1 MGVHKISIY
10 KTLSISRLLLV
21 VMISS
26 FLIFPG
32 IVDSVYPMKNSA
44 NISPKIVTKLSKEIE
59 IPSGSDYYIKFSS
72 EKLTLDDEEVTP
84 HASGLSDKV
93 KEAIAKSPHWIQRDL
108 TRQFQSLSNPEEY
121 ADLILDSSKKYVDE
135 IAFSIACSPL
145 GNVPQIEVI
154 QDNVFYLY
162 DNDESIQYADIVD
175 YDNGSGDYYS
185 TVRYVVIENGT
196 EKQLEYPKEIYYWYV
211 VHPELIGGNAKY
223 IYGEFWRDYL
233 FNHNDLGYPLL
244 KEKMSD
250 IDYLWDCESY
260 SQGKDRLWKDIME
273 EHPTAIEGISYWV
286 GKTVPHGAMGD
297 RPSQPNWIAHEHNGW
312 CGELQRI
319 AVAAQRALLVPSVG
333 ASNIG
338 EDHVWREFYERGW
351 HENDNWWTDSGG
363 AVDKPDVYA
372 YGWGKNMSA
381 VYAWNGDG
389 SIYEVTPRYIH
400 SEDRI
405 TVKFVVK
412 DIFVQPIDG
421 ALVTVLVEGLKDITW
436 YKNKIWEKIE
446 EIWDNLPQFIKGKIL
461 QNIYDK
467 IQERFEEIPDIVD
480 GATIA
485 IWNYTDINGECTFEL
500 GKNLEYIFLIQQA
513 NLKNPWPLSK
523 NNALRVLR
531 NHEDATFNVIF
542 ADFSNKIQQH
552 QSKEIPKGNYL
563 FDVSFDTK
571 SHQLQRNV
579 RNGDIGIYNHEGK
592 IDFFVLDE
600 ENFEKYKNGRKFN
613 CFNYLEDNKA
623 DMEFSASEKDWYIVF
638 RNHARRTNVIIDF
651 SIQVEVSTDMD
662 RVQIVSPNTSIFEN
676 PVFNV
681 GEIVN
686 ITGIATDN
694 ITTVSINGEIMEI
707 STVNCEWFY
716 PWNTAGLIP
725 QEYLI
730 TAECGDAQDEISIKL
745 VDVIPPAIKIENPL
759 EGAIFEEESIII
771 SGNSWDNL
779 GVERVEVALD
789 DSDFRE
795 AYGKEN
801 WSIDWDVGEFEL
813 GSHIISARAVD
824 VTGRTSVHNISI
836 VVNESGHEWEPQIN
850 DFYHKP
856 ENPLNVSN
864 VVVYA
869 NVTSS
874 SPFDVKKV
882 VLYCDDGT
890 EINSYEMYMYG
901 ENPVQSRHDEDPLKN
916 ESNNPIFGFELGQF
930 STGKT
935 ITYWIVAYDV
945 ANNSR
950 SSCEKSFTI

>member
-1 MGVHKISIY
+1 MGAYKISN
-10 KTLSISRLLLV
+10 KKKPISRLLFA

-32 IVDSVYPMKNSA
+32 IIDPVHPMKNSE
-44 NISPKIVTKLSKEIE
+44 NISPKIVTKLSQEIE

-84 HASGLSDKV
+84 QASGLSDKV
-93 KEAIAKSPHWIQRDL
+93 KEAISKSPHWIQREL
-108 TRQFQSLSNPEEY
+108 SRQFQSIDNPEEY
-121 ADLILDSSKKYVDE
+121 AYLILDSSKKYVDE

-145 GNVPQIEVI
+145 GKVPQIEVI
-154 QDNVFYLY
+154 KDNVFYLY
-162 DNDESIQYADIVD
+162 DNDNGIQYADIVD
-175 YDNGSGDYYS
+175 YDDGSGDYYS

-196 EKQLEYPKEIYYWYV
+196 EKELEYPREIYYWYV
-211 VHPELIGGNAKY
+211 VHPELLGGNAKY
-223 IYGEFWRDYL
+223 VYGEFWRDYI

-244 KEKMSD
+244 KEKISN
-250 IDYLWDCESY
+250 IDYLWDCKSY
-260 SQGKDRLWKDIME
+260 SQGRDRIWKHIME
-273 EHPTAIEGISYWV
+273 EHPTAIEGISYWI

-297 RPSQPNWIAHEHNGW
+297 RPNQPNLIAHEHNGW

-333 ASNIG
+333 ASNIA

-363 AVDKPDVYA
+363 AVDKSDVYA

-381 VYAWNGDG
+381 IYAWNGDG
-389 SIYEVTPRYIH
+389 SIYDVTPRYIH

-412 DIFVQPIDG
+412 DIFMQPVDG

-446 EIWDNLPQFIKGKIL
+446 EIWDKLPQFIKGKIL

-467 IQERFEEIPDIVD
+467 IQERFEEIPDIID
-480 GATIA
+480 GATIS
-485 IWNYTDINGECTFEL
+485 IWNYTDMNGECSFEL
-500 GKNLEYIFLIQQA
+500 GKNLEYIFLIQQP

-523 NNALRVLR
+523 KNALKVLQ
-531 NHEDATFNVIF
+531 NHKDATFNVIF
-542 ADFSNKIQQH
+542 ADFSNKIQKH
-552 QSKEIPKGNYL
+552 QSKEISKGMYL
-563 FDVSFDTK
+563 FDISFNTT
-571 SHQLQRNV
+571 SYQLQKNIRNE
-579 RNGDIGIYNHEGK
+579 DIGIYNHEGK

-623 DMEFSASEKDWYIVF
+623 EMQFSASEKDWYIVF

-651 SIQVEVSTDMD
+651 SIQVDVSTDMD
-662 RVQIVSPNTSIFEN
+662 RVQIVTPNTSIFEN

-694 ITTVSINGEIMEI
+694 IATVSINGEIMETYI
-707 STVNCEWFY
+707 TNCEWFY
-716 PWNTAGLIP
+716 LWNTASLIP

-745 VDVIPPAIKIENPL
+745 VDAITPTIKIENPK

-779 GVERVEVALD
+779 DVERVEVALD

-801 WSIDWDVGEFEL
+801 WSIDWDLGGFEL
-813 GSHIISARAVD
+813 GNHMIYARAVD
-824 VTGRTSVHNISI
+824 VTGRTSINNISI

-850 DFYHKP
+850 DIYHKP
-856 ENPLNVSN
+856 DKPLNISN

-874 SPFDVKKV
+874 SPFDVKKI
-882 VLYCDDGT
+882 VLYCDSGI
-890 EINSYEMYMYG
+890 EINSYEMCTYG
-901 ENPVQSRHDEDPLKN
+901 ENPVQSRHDEDPLKDK
-916 ESNNPIFGFELGQF
+916 SNNPIFGFELGQF

-935 ITYWIVAYDV
+935 ITYWIAAYDA
-945 ANNSR
+945 ANNSIL
-950 SSCEKSFTI
+950 SCENSFTI

>member
-1 MGVHKISIY
+1 MGAYEISN
-10 KTLSISRLLLV
+10 KKLSIPRLLLAI
-21 VMISS
+21 MISG

-32 IVDSVYPMKNSA
+32 IVDSVYPMKNSP
-44 NISPKIVTKLSKEIE
+44 NINPKIVTKLSKEIE

-72 EKLTLDDEEVTP
+72 EKLSLDDEEIIP

-93 KEAIAKSPHWIQRDL
+93 KEAIAKSPHWIQREL
-108 TRQFQSLSNPEEY
+108 TRQFQSISNPEEY
-121 ADLILDSSKKYVDE
+121 SDLILDSSKKYVDE

-145 GNVPQIEVI
+145 GKVPQIEVI

-175 YDNGSGDYYS
+175 YDNGSGNYYS
-185 TVRYVVIENGT
+185 TVRYVIIEDGT
-196 EKQLEYPKEIYYWYV
+196 EKQLEYPKEIYYWYI

-223 IYGEFWRDYL
+223 VYEEFWRDYL
-233 FNHNDLGYPLL
+233 LNHNDIGYPLL
-244 KEKMSD
+244 KEKISD
-250 IDYLWDCESY
+250 INYLWDCKSY
-260 SQGKDRLWKDIME
+260 SQGKDRLWKDSME
-273 EHPTAIEGISYWV
+273 EHPTAIEGISYWI

-297 RPSQPNWIAHEHNGW
+297 RPNQPNLIAHEHNGW

-319 AVAAQRALLVPSVG
+319 AVAAQRATLVPSVG
-333 ASNIG
+333 ASNIA

-389 SIYEVTPRYIH
+389 SIYDVTPRYIH

-405 TVKFVVK
+405 TVKFDVK
-412 DIFVQPIDG
+412 DIFMQPIDG
-421 ALVTVLVEGLKDITW
+421 ALITVLVEGLKDITW

-446 EIWDNLPQFIKGKIL
+446 EVWNKLPQFIKGKIL

-467 IQERFEEIPDIVD
+467 IQERFGEIPDIAD
-480 GATIA
+480 GVTIA

-500 GKNLEYIFLIQQA
+500 GKNLEYVFLIQQA
-513 NLKNPWPLSK
+513 NLKNPWPISK

-531 NHEDATFNVIF
+531 NHEDAAFNVIF

-552 QSKEIPKGNYL
+552 QSREIPKGNYR
-563 FDVSFDTK
+563 FNVSFNTK
-571 SHQLQRNV
+571 SQQFQRNI
-579 RNGDIGIYNHEGK
+579 RNEDIGICNHEGK

-613 CFNYLEDNKA
+613 CFNYLEDDKA
-623 DMEFSASEKDWYIVF
+623 DMEFSTSEKDWYIVF
-638 RNHARRTNVIIDF
+638 RNHARRTNTIIDF
-651 SIQVEVSTDMD
+651 SIQVEVSTDTD
-662 RVQIVSPNTSIFEN
+662 IVQIVTPNTSIFEK

-686 ITGIATDN
+686 ITGIATDD
-694 ITTVSINGEIMEI
+694 ITTVSINGEIIDI
-707 STVNCEWFY
+707 STINYEWFY
-716 PWNTAGLIP
+716 PWNTTGFIP

-745 VDVIPPAIKIENPL
+745 IDAIPPSIKIENPL

-779 GVERVEVALD
+779 DIERVDVALD

-801 WSIDWDVGEFEL
+801 WSIDWDVSEFEL
-813 GSHIISARAVD
+813 GTHIISARAID
-824 VTGRTSVHNISI
+824 VTGKTSMHNISI
-836 VVNESGHEWEPQIN
+836 VVNESGHEWRPQIN

-856 ENPLNVSN
+856 EDPLNISN
-864 VVVYA
+864 VILYA

-874 SPFDVKKV
+874 SHFDVKKV
-882 VLYCDDGT
+882 VLYCDDGN
-890 EINSYEMYMYG
+890 EINSYEIYIYG
-901 ENPVQSRHDEDPLKN
+901 KNPVQSRHDEDPLKN
-916 ESNNPIFGFELGQF
+916 ESNNPIFGIELGQF

-950 SSCEKSFTI
+950 SSYEKSFTIQ

>member
-1 MGVHKISIY
+1 MGAYKISN
-10 KTLSISRLLLV
+10 KTLSISRLLLA

-44 NISPKIVTKLSKEIE
+44 NINPKIVTKLSKEIE

-72 EKLTLDDEEVTP
+72 EKLTLDDEEVAP
-84 HASGLSDKV
+84 HTSGLSDNV
-93 KEAIAKSPHWIQRDL
+93 KDAIAKAPHWIQRDL

-121 ADLILDSSKKYVDE
+121 ADFILDSSKKYVDE

-162 DNDESIQYADIVD
+162 DNDESIKYADIVD
-175 YDNGSGDYYS
+175 YDNGLGDYYS
-185 TVRYVVIENGT
+185 TVRYIVIENGT
-196 EKQLEYPKEIYYWYV
+196 EKELEYPKEIYYWYV

-260 SQGKDRLWKDIME
+260 SQGKDRLWKDSME
-273 EHPTAIEGISYWV
+273 EHPTAIEGISYWI

-405 TVKFVVK
+405 TAKFVVK
-412 DIFVQPIDG
+412 DIFMQPIDG

-485 IWNYTDINGECTFEL
+485 IWNYTDTNGECTFEL

-542 ADFSNKIQQH
+542 ADFSNKILPH
-552 QSKEIPKGNYL
+552 QSKEIPEGNYL

-613 CFNYLEDNKA
+613 CFNYLEDNKS

-651 SIQVEVSTDMD
+651 SIQVEISTEID

-686 ITGIATDN
+686 ITGIATDDL
-694 ITTVSINGEIMEI
+694 ITVSINSEIMEI

-716 PWNTAGLIP
+716 PWNTADLIP

-730 TAECGDAQDEISIKL
+730 TAECGDAQDEILIKL
-745 VDVIPPAIKIENPL
+745 VDAIPPAIKIENPL

-779 GVERVEVALD
+779 GVERIEVALD

-801 WSIDWDVGEFEL
+801 WSIDWDVGEFEI
-813 GSHIISARAVD
+813 GSHIISARAID

-836 VVNESGHEWEPQIN
+836 VVNESGHEWRPQIN

-864 VVVYA
+864 MVVYA

-882 VLYCDDGT
+882 VLYCDDST
-890 EINSYEMYMYG
+890 EINSYEMYRYG

-935 ITYWIVAYDV
+935 IIYWIVAYDV

-950 SSCEKSFTI
+950 LSCEKSFTIS

>member
-1 MGVHKISIY
+1 MGAYEISN
-10 KTLSISRLLLV
+10 KTLSISRLLLA

-84 HASGLSDKV
+84 HALGISNKV

-108 TRQFQSLSNPEEY
+108 TRQFQSISNPEEY

-145 GNVPQIEVI
+145 GKVPQIEVI
-154 QDNVFYLY
+154 KDNVFYLY

-196 EKQLEYPKEIYYWYV
+196 EKELEYPKEIYYWYV

-223 IYGEFWRDYL
+223 VYEEFWRDYL

-260 SQGKDRLWKDIME
+260 SQGKDRLWKDSMDG
-273 EHPTAIEGISYWV
+273 HPTAIEGISYWI

-297 RPSQPNWIAHEHNGW
+297 RPSQPNLIAHEHNGW

-319 AVAAQRALLVPSVG
+319 AVATQRALLVPSVG
-333 ASNIG
+333 ASNIA

-363 AVDKPDVYA
+363 AVDKSDVYA

-381 VYAWNGDG
+381 IYAWNGDG
-389 SIYEVTPRYIH
+389 SIYDVTPRYIH

-412 DIFVQPIDG
+412 DIFMHPVDG

-461 QNIYDK
+461 QTIYDK

-485 IWNYTDINGECTFEL
+485 IWNYTNMNGECTFEL

-531 NHEDATFNVIF
+531 NHEDAAFNVIF

-552 QSKEIPKGNYL
+552 QSKEISEGKYL
-563 FDVSFDTK
+563 FDISFNAT
-571 SHQLQRNV
+571 SYQLQKNIRNE
-579 RNGDIGIYNHEGK
+579 DIGIYNHEGK

-651 SIQVEVSTDMD
+651 SIQVDVSTDMD

-694 ITTVSINGEIMEI
+694 ITTVSINGETMEI
-707 STVNCEWFY
+707 STINCEWFY
-716 PWNTAGLIP
+716 PCNTAGLIP

-745 VDVIPPAIKIENPL
+745 VDAITPTIRIENPL
-759 EGAIFEEESIII
+759 EGAIFEEETIII

-813 GSHIISARAVD
+813 GNHIISARAVD
-824 VTGRTSVHNISI
+824 ITGRTSVHNISI
-836 VVNESGHEWEPQIN
+836 VLNESGHEWGPQIN

-856 ENPLNVSN
+856 EKPLNVSN
-864 VVVYA
+864 VIVYT

-890 EINSYEMYMYG
+890 EINSYKMYMYG

-916 ESNNPIFGFELGQF
+916 ELNSPIFGFELGQF

-935 ITYWIVAYDV
+935 ITYWVVAYDA